1 MLHIRFAS
9 PSFHAFV
16 RIFFI
21 LPISNPVLN
30 LVLNPAL
37 LLLLC
42 IALIIA
48 VPVRAAEP
56 TAAEIVQRC
65 DLDTYAGDDNRSRLT
80 MILSDLAGN
89 AKKNVYRRYWKFY
102 GIDQKIMEKMILFTE
117 FPPDAKGTAFM
128 RWSYRPGAGKNAD
141 QWLYLPSLNSVRR
154 VSVRDPGDS
163 FLGSDLTY
171 QDISLRL
178 VEQDEHRLLRV
189 EEKNGRRFY
198 VVESTPKEDKPL
210 YGKVVSWYQAAPH
223 WKDCNKV
230 RVEYYERNG
239 ALLKTQSLRWQK
251 VDGAWLWDEVVVEN
265 IKTGHSSVFRVTD
278 VEVNVGLKDRLFTV
292 RTLKRGIR

>member
-1 MLHIRFAS
+1 MSRDRSTS
-9 PSFHAFV
+9 P
-16 RIFFI
+16 FFRTLVFLAVALC
-21 LPISNPVLN
+21 LPS
-30 LVLNPAL
+30 
-37 LLLLC
+37 
-42 IALIIA
+42 IALQIVA
-48 VPVRAAEP
+48 PAQAAEP
-56 TAAEIVQRC
+56 APTDIVQRC

-80 MILSDLAGN
+80 VILRDAAGN
-89 AKKNVYRRYWKFY
+89 TKKNVYRRYWKFY
-102 GIDQKIMEKMILFTE
+102 GTDQKIMDKMILFTE

-128 RWSYRPGAGKNAD
+128 RWSYRPGMGKNAD
-141 QWLYLPSLNSVRR
+141 QWLYLPSLNTVRR

-189 EEKNGRRFY
+189 EEKNGNRFY

-210 YGKVVSWYQAAPH
+210 YGKVVSWYQAAPR
-223 WKDCNKV
+223 WEDCNKV

-239 ALLKTQSLRWQK
+239 ALLKTQTLRWQK

-265 IKTGHSSVFRVTD
+265 VKTGHSSVFRVSD